1 MMLLLTQAI
10 FAGNL
15 TFIRNN
21 LYLLPAITLYS
32 AALVL
37 LASTTMLALS
47 SMAKSSRFVAVM
59 YAGLF
64 FFTLALFNALR
75 GITGT
80 SAFAWLAPTAALQQL
95 GDVIFRLQPRY
106 QLSPALAVAIAAVL
120 ILAATKPNTL
130 RVQRAIRIKAPAER
144 IFPLINDFHQWIT
157 WSPYENKDPAMKRTY
172 SGADSGKGAV
182 YAWDG
187 DKNVGSGRMEILETA
202 LPSKILIK
210 LDFFKPFEGHNTAEF
225 TMLPQGDVTNLT
237 WTMTGPAVF
246 MSKVMQ
252 VFMNLDR
259 MIGRDFETGLA
270 NLKKLTEE

>member
-1 MMLLLTQAI
+1 MSEVIITIAVILAI
-10 FAGNL
+10 
-15 TFIRNN
+15 
-21 LYLLPAITLYS
+21 
-32 AALVL
+32 
-37 LASTTMLALS
+37 
-47 SMAKSSRFVAVM
+47 AV
-59 YAGLF
+59 
-64 FFTLALFNALR
+64 
-75 GITGT
+75 
-80 SAFAWLAPTAALQQL
+80 
-95 GDVIFRLQPRY
+95 
-106 QLSPALAVAIAAVL
+106 AAVL
-120 ILAATKPNTL
+120 ILAATKPDTL
-130 RVQRAIRIKAPAER
+130 RVQRSIGIKAPPEG
-144 IFPLINDFHQWIT
+144 IFPLISDFHQWRN
-157 WSPYENKDPAMKRTY
+157 WSPYEQKDPAMKRTY
-172 SGADSGKGAV
+172 SGAERGKGAV